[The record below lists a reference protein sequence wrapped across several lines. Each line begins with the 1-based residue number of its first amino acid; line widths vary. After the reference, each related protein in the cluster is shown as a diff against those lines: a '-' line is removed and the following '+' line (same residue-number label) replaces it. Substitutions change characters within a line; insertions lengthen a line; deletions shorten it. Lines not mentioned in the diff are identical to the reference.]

1 MELHPAPWEI
11 HWLTRPAW
19 KRWPS
24 PSYAFT
30 HFATVSEPSLGST
43 VEVDFFKLLNYLF
56 LNVLWMGNQQEMK
69 FLFIFFSADF
79 FLGKRGRF
87 RGKRIVFEANGPF
100 LRQTRRTIFLTF
112 PILSPRSYTSSHT
125 PLETG
130 AIYVKSGTVYNHT
143 NHVTRPELIRKKSGK
158 RRSFEESPT
167 PWGRL
172 WLLHI
177 LRQ

>member
-1 MELHPAPWEI
+1 MNGKPA
-11 HWLTRPAW
+11 
-19 KRWPS
+19 
-24 PSYAFT
+24 
-30 HFATVSEPSLGST
+30 GD
-43 VEVDFFKLLNYLF
+43 EVP
-56 LNVLWMGNQQEMK
+56 VH
-69 FLFIFFSADF
+69 IFFRRF

-143 NHVTRPELIRKKSGK
+143 NHMTRPELIRKKSGK
-158 RRSFEESPT
+158 RRSFEEIADPLRKTMAFTHLATVSEPSLGST
-167 PWGRL
+167 VEVDFFK
-172 WLLHI
+172 LLND
-177 LRQ
+177 LFLNLL